1 MCSNIK
7 NIIILIQKESLTCKI
22 NATIYEEFTNSI
34 SHIKCKKKLESESS
48 NLKLLAKFLRINHYK
63 ILDISEFPKMKF
75 VKLIN
80 SDNIEE
86 KKV

>member
-1 MCSNIK
+1 MLQFVK
-7 NIIILIQKESLTCKI
+7 NLQVL
-22 NATIYEEFTNSI
+22 FHI
-34 SHIKCKKKLESESS
+34 SSAKKKLESESS

-75 VKLIN
+75 IKLIN